1 MEHKR
6 NRFALAAFIC
16 SIVPFLPVAI
26 LVSLCLYM
34 SIEGGNYLE
43 GLAEFFM
50 FVLFVFMTAGFMMS
64 MGIISLVFGTIAI
77 RKPGQRSKTI
87 SIVTTII
94 GILDIMVAIILGALA
109 MMPVMGFLLLVFS
122 S

>member
-34 SIEGGNYLE
+34 SSEGGNFLE

-50 FVLFVFMTAGFMMS
+50 FIFFVFITAGLMMS
-64 MGIISLVFGTIAI
+64 MGIISIVFGTIAI
-77 RKPGQRSKTI
+77 RKPGQRGKTI
-87 SIVTTII
+87 SIVATII
-94 GILDIMVAIILGALA
+94 GALDIMVAIILGALA
-109 MMPVMGFLLLVFS
+109 MMPVFGFFLLVTS